1 VRYSPYIELLGRLAE
16 NGPEWRPTVAGLAV
30 LRFVDWRLEHDDP
43 RTAADWDAVE
53 TIRRALPE
61 SADGN
66 PVRAALLSVLERA
79 SGANVNR
86 VGVAQSLMQYGRALN
101 LSGRWALAAG
111 VFETVDNIVKPGL
124 NSSLVVQANIS
135 RAAALRRL
143 GNWEASADAYA
154 RAAHIAHAGADT
166 AGELQVEVGRA
177 NTHIARGNLPA
188 AESLLDS
195 VVEKARA
202 QRVVAVLG
210 MALHS
215 RCTVAHQRG
224 MFADAVRLGYDALE
238 ASTDASS
245 RDAILSDIAAAFAGM
260 RMYEAA
266 RDSYLIVAVT
276 SQSQWVRWQATLN
289 LMELAAID
297 GQEQAFDDYA
307 RELENAALDAR
318 LRAYYL
324 LFLGIGQESFGRINE
339 AKISL
344 GNAREFSA
352 QNQLHQIEHDA
363 LIAISELKSGR
374 FLPAQ
379 HSVNPSAETV
389 TERVLEIAAALGG
402 AREAAVSSP

>member
-1 VRYSPYIELLGRLAE
+1 MRHAPYIELLGRLQE

-30 LRFVDWRLEHDDP
+30 LRFVDWRLEHDD
-43 RTAADWDAVE
+43 RRAAADWDAVE
-53 TIRRALPE
+53 TIRQALPE
-61 SADGN
+61 LVEGN
-66 PVRAALLSVLERA
+66 PVRAALLSVLEQA
-79 SGANVNR
+79 SGANVDR
-86 VGVAQSLMQYGRALN
+86 IEVARSLMQYGRALN
-101 LSGRWALAAG
+101 LSGRWTLSAA
-111 VFETVDNIVKPGL
+111 VFETVDTIVEPKVNP
-124 NSSLVVQANIS
+124 SLVVQANIA
-135 RAAALRRL
+135 RGAALRRL
-143 GNWEASADAYA
+143 GNWADSADAYA
-154 RAAHIAHAGADT
+154 RAAHLAHAAADA

-202 QRVVAVLG
+202 QGLHNVLG

-215 RCTVAHQRG
+215 RCTAAHHRG
-224 MFADAVRLGYDALE
+224 LFADAVRLGYEALE
-238 ASTDASS
+238 VSPDDMS

-289 LMELAAID
+289 LLELAAID

-307 RELENAALDAR
+307 RQLENAALDAR

-324 LFLGIGQESFGRINE
+324 LFLGIGQKSFGRIDE

-344 GNAREFSA
+344 ANAREFSA
-352 QNQLHQIEHDA
+352 QNQLHQIEYDA
-363 LIAISELKSGR
+363 LIAISELKSEGFTSAR
-374 FLPAQ
+374 NA
-379 HSVNPSAETV
+379 PSQWSETV
-389 TERVLEIAAALGG
+389 PERVLEIAAALGG

>member
-1 VRYSPYIELLGRLAE
+1 MRHAPYIELLGRLDE
-16 NGPEWRPTVAGLAV
+16 NAPEWRPTVAGLAV
-30 LRFVDWRLEHDDP
+30 LRFVDWRLEHEDL
-43 RTAADWDAVE
+43 RTSADWDAVE

-66 PVRAALLSVLERA
+66 PARSSLISILEQASRANISRIE
-79 SGANVNR
+79 
-86 VGVAQSLMQYGRALN
+86 VARSLMQYGRALN
-101 LSGRWALAAG
+101 LSGRWTLAAV
-111 VFETVDNIVKPGL
+111 VFETVNNIVEPAL
-124 NSSLVVQANIS
+124 DPSLVVQADIS

-154 RAAHIAHAGADT
+154 RAAHIAHAAADPVGA
-166 AGELQVEVGRA
+166 LQVEVGRA

-195 VVEKARA
+195 IVEKARA
-202 QRVVAVLG
+202 HGFGAVLG

-224 MFADAVRLGYDALE
+224 LFADAVRLGYDALE
-238 ASTDASS
+238 ASTDDTR

-266 RDSYLIVAVT
+266 RDSYLIVAVA

-289 LMELAAID
+289 LLELAAID

-307 RELENAALDAR
+307 RQLDNAALDAR

-324 LFLGIGQESFGRINE
+324 LFLGIGQESFGRVNE

-344 GNAREFSA
+344 ENAREFSA

-363 LIAISELKSGR
+363 VVAIAELKSGR
-374 FLPAQ
+374 FLPVQ
-379 HSVNPSAETV
+379 HSIRPSAEIV
-389 TERVLEIAAALGG
+389 PGRVLEIAAALGG
-402 AREAAVSSP
+402 AREAAMSSP

>member
-1 VRYSPYIELLGRLAE
+1 VRHAPYIELLGRLDE

-30 LRFVDWRLEHDDP
+30 LRFVDWRLEHEDL

-53 TIRRALPE
+53 TIRRALLE
-61 SADGN
+61 LADGN

-86 VGVAQSLMQYGRALN
+86 IEVAQSLMRCGRALN
-101 LSGRWALAAG
+101 LSGRWALAVD
-111 VFETVDNIVKPGL
+111 VFETVDSIVEAGL
-124 NSSLVVQANIS
+124 NPSLVVQANIS
-135 RAAALRRL
+135 RGAALRRL
-143 GNWEASADAYA
+143 GNWDASADAYA
-154 RAAHIAHAGADT
+154 HAAHIAHAAADT
-166 AGELQVEVGRA
+166 AGVLQVEVGRA

-188 AESLLDS
+188 AESLLES
-195 VVEKARA
+195 VVEEARA
-202 QRVVAVLG
+202 QGFGTVLG

-224 MFADAVRLGYDALE
+224 FFSDAVRLGYDALE
-238 ASTDASS
+238 ASTDATSG
-245 RDAILSDIAAAFAGM
+245 DAILADIAAAFAGM

-289 LMELAAID
+289 LLELAAID

-307 RELENAALDAR
+307 RQLESAALDAR

-324 LFLGIGQESFGRINE
+324 LFLGIGQETFGRIDK

-344 GNAREFSA
+344 ASAREFSA
-352 QNQLHQIEHDA
+352 QNQLHQIEYDA
-363 LIAISELKSGR
+363 LIASAELESRR
-374 FLPAQ
+374 FAPAQ
-379 HSVNPSAETV
+379 HSANPSAETV
-389 TERVLEIAAALGG
+389 PERVLEIAAALGER
-402 AREAAVSSP
+402 AKLQ

>member
-1 VRYSPYIELLGRLAE
+1 MRHAPYIELLGRLDDNA
-16 NGPEWRPTVAGLAV
+16 PEWRPTVAGLAV
-30 LRFVDWRLEHDDP
+30 LRFVDWRLEHEDL

-53 TIRRALPE
+53 TIRGALPGL
-61 SADGN
+61 ADGSQ
-66 PVRAALLSVLERA
+66 VRAALLSVLERA

-86 VGVAQSLMQYGRALN
+86 IEVAQSLMQYGRALN
-101 LSGRWALAAG
+101 LSGRWKLAAG
-111 VFETVDNIVKPGL
+111 VFEMVDNIVKAGFQP
-124 NSSLVVQANIS
+124 SLVVQANIS
-135 RAAALRRL
+135 RGAALRRL
-143 GNWEASADAYA
+143 GDWEASADAYA
-154 RAAHIAHAGADT
+154 RAAHIAHAAADT

-202 QRVVAVLG
+202 PGARAVLG

-224 MFADAVRLGYDALE
+224 LFADAVRLGYDALE
-238 ASTDASS
+238 ASTDPTS
-245 RDAILSDIAAAFAGM
+245 RDAILADIAAAFAGM
-260 RMYEAA
+260 GMYDAA

-276 SQSQWVRWQATLN
+276 SQSQWVRWQATVN
-289 LMELAAID
+289 LLELAAID

-307 RELENAALDAR
+307 RQLENAALDAR

-339 AKISL
+339 AEISL
-344 GNAREFSA
+344 AKAREFSA

-363 LIAISELKSGR
+363 FTAIAALKPRR
-374 FLPAQ
+374 FAPAEK
-379 HSVNPSAETV
+379 SVDPSDATV
-389 TERVLEIAAALGG
+389 PERVLEIAAALGER
-402 AREAAVSSP
+402 AKQ